1 MDAHPGRQAAESRKS
16 AARSSGRIVR
26 ESTPRL
32 ALVLVEIERPH
43 NLGAALRLCAC
54 LDLELHL
61 VEPLGFALSD
71 RRIREAAL
79 DYGAHLEPVRHRD
92 AASFAD
98 WAVGTGRRLVALS
111 TAGARAH
118 HRATYRSDDLL
129 LLGSEGHGL
138 PAALVARAG
147 LVVRVPMAPAR
158 RSLNLV
164 VAGAIVAG
172 EALRQVGAFDALE
185 RGRAGARA
193 QGAAGQER

>member
-16 AARSSGRIVR
+16 AARSSGRIVQ

-79 DYGAHLEPVRHRD
+79 DYGVHLQPIRHRD
-92 AASFAD
+92 AAAFTA
-98 WAVGTGRRLVALS
+98 WAEGTGRRLVALS
-111 TAGARAH
+111 TAGALAH
-118 HRATYRSDDLL
+118 HRATYRPHDLL
-129 LLGSEGHGL
+129 LLGSEGQGL
-138 PAALVARAG
+138 PAVLVARAD

-164 VAGAIVAG
+164 VAGAIVAA
-172 EALRQVGAFDALE
+172 EALRQVGGWDALE

-193 QGAAGQER
+193 EGAAGEER